1 MSFRIFIS
9 HRFQDAPIAD
19 VVRHN
24 LQDWG
29 IPGECIYQ
37 AGRKDQGAEPGKPIG
52 DQLIEAIRA
61 TDLFIMVFTLADEDW
76 SYCMFEQGIATGADT
91 KPTNVIV
98 FQCTD
103 HMPRVRQ
110 DHLTVKVKDPESVKD
125 FVIRFHKDPDFRNPD
140 EASRDAAS
148 AEFSFLARTDDQ
160 VIERRGEGLHDA
172 LSQTI
177 YYDEPKA
184 TEHLEYLHIRADQH
198 ALVEVSNLRERIQ
211 LEAIDDPESSARLRT
226 RAIQMI
232 RENLTVTE
240 NSSRAG
246 LRLFGLSGAPCSLDQ
261 VIECWRNEYC
271 IERNIKE
278 VPAADRHW
286 IPLLLGNIMRCFAG
300 IVWKPNNETI
310 ADISSESTNRYLAL
324 VTRTFQKSYGDFEF
338 NLYLA
343 KAPYEQHIDSYG
355 ENQLLSFDE
364 QQKILDLDNSLSR
377 FDTSVFEQASLS
389 EQKLRLSASSIPNQ
403 KAGRDL
409 LKSIRVRNKTQ

>member
-160 VIERRGEGLHDA
+160 VIERRGEDLHEKLVDKV
-172 LSQTI
+172 
-177 YYDEPKA
+177 PKGQRVV
-184 TEHLEYLHIRADQH
+184 TERLEYLHLSADQDT
-198 ALVEVSNLRERIQ
+198 VKEVSDLRERSQ
-211 LEAIDDPESSARLRT
+211 NTSEDDPEESARLK
-226 RAIQMI
+226 AQAVDVI
-232 RENLTVTE
+232 RERLIVTE
-240 NSSRAG
+240 KSSQSG
-246 LRLFGLSGAPCSLDQ
+246 LRRFGLAGSPRSLDR
-261 VIECWRNEYC
+261 VIKSWCNDYC
-271 IERNIKE
+271 SEREIQK
-278 VPAADRHW
+278 VPEEDTGWVA
-286 IPLLLGNIMRCFAG
+286 PLLNDILRCFAG
-300 IVWKPNNETI
+300 YVSKPNNETI
-310 ADISSESTNRYLAL
+310 ANIDPNNDARFQAVI
-324 VTRTFQKSYGDFEF
+324 TRSFEQPDGSVELD
-338 NLYLA
+338 LYLFKLPRP
-343 KAPYEQHIDSYG
+343 KA
-355 ENQLLSFDE
+355 
-364 QQKILDLDNSLSR
+364 
-377 FDTSVFEQASLS
+377 
-389 EQKLRLSASSIPNQ
+389 
-403 KAGRDL
+403 
-409 LKSIRVRNKTQ
+409 